1 MKLRLFLA
9 TVLAI
14 CSFQS
19 HAQYGGGYPPDYPPM
34 EERVYQGLWYN
45 PSEAG
50 WGMNTTHQGNI
61 LFATLFIY
69 AADGQPLWLVAS
81 GLTGIGD
88 YTYTGPLYRTNGP
101 AFDTVPWTPIGYEQV
116 GSMTIAFTSQTTG
129 SVTYS
134 MNGVSVTKGIQQQ
147 VFGPVPNC
155 TLVAGSRMGEA
166 NYQDLWWNA
175 DESGWGIN
183 IVHQGN
189 IIFATLFTYGANRRD
204 KWFVASGLVRQP
216 DGSFAGELYST
227 TGTAFNATTWMG
239 FDIGP
244 VGNMS
249 LRFADG
255 EHGVLTYNVGTAAV
269 TKNITRQV
277 YAATVPVCR

>member
-1 MKLRLFLA
+1 MKPRLFLA
-9 TVLAI
+9 AILAA
-14 CSFQS
+14 CSLQAN
-19 HAQYGGGYPPDYPPM
+19 AQYGGGYPPEYPPM

-45 PSEAG
+45 AAEAG

-81 GLTGIGD
+81 ALTGIGD
-88 YTYTGPLYRTNGP
+88 YTYSGPLYRTNGP
-101 AFDTVPWTPIGYEQV
+101 AFNTVPWTPIGYEQV
-116 GSMTIAFTSQTTG
+116 GSMTVSFSSKTTG
-129 SVTYS
+129 MVTYS
-134 MNGVSVTKGIQQQ
+134 MNGMTVTKNIQQQ
-147 VFGPVPNC
+147 VFGPVPDC
-155 TLVAGSRMGEA
+155 TLKATSRTAEA

-204 KWFVASGLVRQP
+204 KWFVASGLTRQP

-227 TGTAFNATTWMG
+227 TGTAFNAMTWTG
-239 FDIGP
+239 FNIGP

-249 LRFADG
+249 LRFTDG
-255 EHGVLTYNVGTAAV
+255 EHGVLTYNVGTAMV
-269 TKNITRQV
+269 TKSITRQV